1 VDAEDPHREDRV
13 KLLKTLVSFVVGTVV
28 GALGNSVFG
37 PFGAVLGF
45 IAGGVVAWWVA
56 QRIFGD

>member
-1 VDAEDPHREDRV
+1 M
-13 KLLKTLVSFVVGTVV
+13 KLLKTLISFVVGTVV